1 MRGGDNKMG
10 LIKCTMVFLN
20 VKIFVHEKLKKEI
33 DHDERNESSY
43 IPESGWSGRRCI
55 CNDGAGLM

>member
-1 MRGGDNKMG
+1 MG

-20 VKIFVHEKLKKEI
+20 VKIFVHEKLKKKI

-55 CNDGAGLM
+55 CNDGAGWM